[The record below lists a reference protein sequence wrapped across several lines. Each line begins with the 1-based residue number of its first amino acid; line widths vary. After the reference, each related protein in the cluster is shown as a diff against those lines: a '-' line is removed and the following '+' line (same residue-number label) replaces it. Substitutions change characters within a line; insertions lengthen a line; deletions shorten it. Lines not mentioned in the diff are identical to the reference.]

1 MKKYWKLLLC
11 AAMGIGTFTACEDV
25 PAPYNIPTENG
36 GTNNNNT
43 TLFDYVYYQDF
54 LSSPGEFT
62 QSRTDSVKWTYSSK
76 YGAIIS
82 GYQDWD
88 NSGNKTNKP
97 GVTILTSSEIDL
109 SDVDSAFVI
118 IDQAINYAKSTI
130 EEDHKLL
137 IKINEEGSKAVS
149 LPMSYDG
156 LGNDFSYIKQYVQI
170 PQEFMGKKVKLG
182 LRHVAH
188 ENYSSTWEV
197 KSLGVAKGTAPSN
210 EAPVIE
216 DGVGSGTMDDPYDV
230 PTTIKLIAAGPPSA
244 KIYTKGIVSQVDEIN
259 EQYGNATYYI
269 SNDGTTTDQLEVYR
283 GLGLGGAKFKADG
296 IKVGDEVIVYGQV
309 IYYNNKTMEFTQG
322 SELYS
327 LNGVTASKPDTSDAT
342 EVTCAKAV
350 ELTNALEDNGTSTE
364 TYAVTGYITEV
375 VGNVSKNQ
383 QTFWMADTKDGGK
396 VFEAYWA
403 NLPEGVSA
411 FKVGS
416 KVKIIGQLMKY
427 VKDGKVTPEIKNA
440 TVEILEEG
448 SGDTP
453 TPTGTE
459 INCAKA
465 VELTNALADGATS
478 TETYSVTGYIT
489 EVIGEVSTKTGT
501 PQQTFWMADT
511 KDGGK
516 VFEAYYAN
524 VPNSIS
530 AFKTGMKVK
539 ITGQLMKYVKDG
551 KVTPE
556 IKNATVEILEEGSG
570 DTPTPTGTEINCAKA
585 VELTNA
591 LADGATSTE
600 TYSVTG
606 YITEVI
612 GEVSTKTGTPQQTF
626 WMADTKDGGKVFEAY
641 YANVPD
647 GVSAFKTG
655 MKVKI
660 TGQLMKYVKDGK
672 VTPEIKNAN
681 VVILENGDGGE
692 GGSDPTPGGSTLES
706 FTNGDF
712 ETWADGKPTH
722 WSSVASNATLEQ
734 STDAHGGS
742 YSVLVKGASANKRMA
757 YEEMSLAAG
766 TYTISCWAKAATND
780 PGKIR
785 IGYAKLTNGAVA
797 NTQTD
802 YIYADMEDVPAGSWK
817 QVSYQFELGEA
828 TSLSLLV
835 MNNKA
840 GAKDVLIDDF
850 TITKN

>member
-350 ELTNALEDNGTSTE
+350 ELTNALADNGTSTE

-453 TPTGTE
+453 TPTPTPGEAKGTGTQSDPYNVTAAIANQGKTAWVQGYIVGWIDGKTLSSGAQLNGTATVNTNLLIADSANETDYNNCLPVQLPQGAVRDALNLKDNPSNYKSLVKLNGSLEKYFGAAGIKSVSEYELDFNSGEDPDPQPSGEALFSETFATSQGNFTIEDKTLPDGLSFVWKFDSKYGMKASAFANSTKYAAESWLISPE
-459 INCAKA
+459 INLSKVNKA
-465 VELTNALADGATS
+465 TLTFDHAARYFGNAAQELTVWVKAGDTDY
-478 TETYSVTGYIT
+478 TQVT
-489 EVIGEVSTKTGT
+489 
-501 PQQTFWMADT
+501 
-511 KDGGK
+511 
-516 VFEAYYAN
+516 
-524 VPNSIS
+524 VPNYPSGSNWDFIS
-530 AFKTGMKVK
+530 SGDIDLTSFAGKKVK
-539 ITGQLMKYVKDG
+539 IAFKY
-551 KVTPE
+551 TSSTSAAATWE
-556 IKNATVEILEEGSG
+556 IKN
-570 DTPTPTGTEINCAKA
+570 
-585 VELTNA
+585 
-591 LADGATSTE
+591 
-600 TYSVTG
+600 
-606 YITEVI
+606 
-612 GEVSTKTGTPQQTF
+612 
-626 WMADTKDGGKVFEAY
+626 
-641 YANVPD
+641 
-647 GVSAFKTG
+647 
-655 MKVKI
+655 
-660 TGQLMKYVKDGK
+660 
-672 VTPEIKNAN
+672 
-681 VVILENGDGGE
+681 
-692 GGSDPTPGGSTLES
+692 
-706 FTNGDF
+706 
-712 ETWADGKPTH
+712 
-722 WSSVASNATLEQ
+722 
-734 STDAHGGS
+734 
-742 YSVLVKGASANKRMA
+742 
-757 YEEMSLAAG
+757 
-766 TYTISCWAKAATND
+766 
-780 PGKIR
+780 
-785 IGYAKLTNGAVA
+785 
-797 NTQTD
+797 
-802 YIYADMEDVPAGSWK
+802 
-817 QVSYQFELGEA
+817 
-828 TSLSLLV
+828 
-835 MNNKA
+835 
-840 GAKDVLIDDF
+840 VLI
-850 TITKN
+850 K